1 MLLLSIAVWALL
13 REEVIT
19 QSLQVLNSEYDSRN
33 RNAALDAMRQYDG
46 IRDKRV
52 MDYYRG
58 LWKIGG
64 LQDTNKPHIF
74 FMDELT
80 KPKYYCKEIKALFI
94 EFLKSKDLSARFM
107 LPYLYRIRNDWW
119 NDRQVVDLLNAN
131 LKKFYH
137 LVWDMTK
144 APTGKNAPLRHWLDM
159 CKYRAMTGDKSMAK
173 VYEDNLADTREIQN
187 LRFLVGP
194 EVPYEPQPS
203 RVCDYML
210 IAALQLGEVDIHMF
224 FAQYG
229 YRDIEFSEYH
239 DRLIAIYDQMIREF
253 PSIKKNYL
261 NR

>member
-1 MLLLSIAVWALL
+1 MLLYSFAILAML
-13 REEVIT
+13 REDVIT

-33 RNAALDAMRQYDG
+33 RYAALDAMRHFDG

-58 LWKIGG
+58 LWKVGG
-64 LQDTNKPHIF
+64 LQDPNKPRIF
-74 FMDELT
+74 FLDELT
-80 KPKYYCKEIKALFI
+80 KPKYYCREIKALLV
-94 EFLKSKDLSARFM
+94 EFLKTKVSAEFM
-107 LPYLYRIRNDWW
+107 LPHLYRIRNEWW
-119 NDRQVVDLLNAN
+119 NDREVVDLLQNK

-144 APTGKNAPLRHWLDM
+144 APTGKDAPLSHWLDM
-159 CKYRAMTGDKSMAK
+159 CKYRAMIGDKAMAK
-173 VYEDNLADTREIQN
+173 VYEDNLADTRQLVH
-187 LRFLVGP
+187 LRDLSGP
-194 EVPYEPQPS
+194 MVPYEPVPS

-210 IAALQLGEVDIHMF
+210 IAALQLGEVDIPVF

-253 PSIKKNYL
+253 PAIKKNYL
-261 NR
+261 SK